1 MLSAWITD
9 EPDEVVKAEHTHPMD
24 VQADL
29 MIRAGYLATRRIASY
44 FGLRGEADPQPTDP
58 TSVDRAHFDE
68 ALEVLADAGVPI
80 VDDRDQAWRDFS
92 GWRVNY
98 DASLRHLERLTMAPT
113 PWWERPM
120 LSAWITDEPDEV
132 VKAEH
137 MHPID
142 GESVSIGRV
151 ARPD

>member
-1 MLSAWITD
+1 M
-9 EPDEVVKAEHTHPMD
+9 
-24 VQADL
+24 
-29 MIRAGYLATRRIASY
+29 
-44 FGLRGEADPQPTDP
+44 
-58 TSVDRAHFDE
+58 
-68 ALEVLADAGVPI
+68 LADAGVPI
-80 VDDRDQAWRDFS
+80 VDDRDQAWRDFT